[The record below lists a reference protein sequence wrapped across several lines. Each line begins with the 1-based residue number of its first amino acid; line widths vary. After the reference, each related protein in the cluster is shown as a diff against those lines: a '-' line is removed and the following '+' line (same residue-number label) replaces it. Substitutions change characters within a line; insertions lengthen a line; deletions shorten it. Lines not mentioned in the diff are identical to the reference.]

1 MIVQSIHGHK
11 TLIMHREEEPVMNRR
26 QGVNLFGYWFTIF
39 EVRVII
45 IVIVT
50 LIGGLVSIFANIPF
64 LLPAILGLILAS
76 GWYLLF
82 KMVIR

>member
-1 MIVQSIHGHK
+1 MY
-11 TLIMHREEEPVMNRR
+11 REEETVMNRR
-26 QGVNLFGYWFTIF
+26 QGVNLFGYWFTNF

-50 LIGGLVSIFANIPF
+50 LIGGLISIFANIPF

-82 KMVIR
+82 KIMVR

>member
-1 MIVQSIHGHK
+1 
-11 TLIMHREEEPVMNRR
+11 MNQRR
-26 QGVNLFGYWFTIF
+26 RGVNLCGYWFTVF

-50 LIGGLVSIFANIPF
+50 LIGGLISIFANIPF
-64 LLPAILGLILAS
+64 LLPGILGLILAT

-82 KMVIR
+82 KIMVR

>member
-1 MIVQSIHGHK
+1 
-11 TLIMHREEEPVMNRR
+11 MNQRH
-26 QGVNLFGYWFTIF
+26 QGVNLFGYWFTVF

-64 LLPAILGLILAS
+64 LLPGILGLILAT

>member
-1 MIVQSIHGHK
+1 
-11 TLIMHREEEPVMNRR
+11 MNRR
-26 QGVNLFGYWFTIF
+26 HQGVNLFGYWFTVF

-82 KMVIR
+82 KIMVR

>member
-1 MIVQSIHGHK
+1 
-11 TLIMHREEEPVMNRR
+11 MNRR
-26 QGVNLFGYWFTIF
+26 RRGVNLFGYWFTVF

-45 IVIVT
+45 IVIAT

-64 LLPAILGLILAS
+64 LLPAILGLILAT

-82 KMVIR
+82 KLIVR

>member
-1 MIVQSIHGHK
+1 MDQ
-11 TLIMHREEEPVMNRR
+11 EEETVMNQRR
-26 QGVNLFGYWFTIF
+26 QGVNLFGYWFTVF

-50 LIGGLVSIFANIPF
+50 LVGGLISIFANIPF
-64 LLPAILGLILAS
+64 LLPAILGLILAT

>member
-1 MIVQSIHGHK
+1 M
-11 TLIMHREEEPVMNRR
+11 MNRR
-26 QGVNLFGYWFTIF
+26 HRGVNLFGYWFTIF
-39 EVRVII
+39 EVRIII

-64 LLPAILGLILAS
+64 LLPGILGLILAT

-82 KMVIR
+82 KIVIR

>member
-1 MIVQSIHGHK
+1 
-11 TLIMHREEEPVMNRR
+11 MNQRR
-26 QGVNLFGYWFTIF
+26 RGVNLLGYWFTAF
-39 EVRVII
+39 EVRVIV

-50 LIGGLVSIFANIPF
+50 LIGGLVSIFVNIPF
-64 LLPAILGLILAS
+64 LLPAILGLILAT

>member
-1 MIVQSIHGHK
+1 MGQK
-11 TLIMHREEEPVMNRR
+11 EETVMNRR
-26 QGVNLFGYWFTIF
+26 RGVNLFGYWFTVF

-50 LIGGLVSIFANIPF
+50 LIGGLISIFANIPF
-64 LLPAILGLILAS
+64 LLPGILGLILAT

-82 KMVIR
+82 KLVIR